1 MFYPQQGL
9 GNLGSITFLWAREGV
24 GWQHGGG
31 DRQVQSMFLSLST
44 LHLYCSLDVVTVLG
58 VDDLSQ
64 GGEREILAVKSRWQI
79 LLRGQPGSCKGDLQ
93 VSNPL
98 KIHQGLI
105 MRPVQ
110 LLLLCL
116 AHGHGLA
123 AARRRRPPSV
133 QVPLD
138 SARLILP
145 LLPLRQKTIKSYPHV
160 RKGCCWSLC

>member
-1 MFYPQQGL
+1 
-9 GNLGSITFLWAREGV
+9 
-24 GWQHGGG
+24 
-31 DRQVQSMFLSLST
+31 MFLPLST
-44 LHLYCSLDVVTVLG
+44 LVIINDNNNPFFKQKKDNLITKMNMDSGLRLPNADSDPYCSVNVV
-58 VDDLSQ
+58 LSQ

-98 KIHQGLI
+98 ETHQGLI
-105 MRPVQ
+105 IRPVQ
-110 LLLLCL
+110 FLLLCL
-116 AHGHGLA
+116 PDGHGLA

-138 SARLILP
+138 PARLVLP

-160 RKGCCWSLC
+160 CKGCCWSLC

>member
-1 MFYPQQGL
+1 MHLRRF
-9 GNLGSITFLWAREGV
+9 
-24 GWQHGGG
+24 
-31 DRQVQSMFLSLST
+31 FLSKIVEIYAVFVCKIFARKSGRVIFLTNLKS
-44 LHLYCSLDVVTVLG
+44 VTVLG

-64 GGEREILAVKSRWQI
+64 GSEREILAVKSRWQI

-98 KIHQGLI
+98 ETHQGLI
-105 MRPVQ
+105 IRPVQ
-110 LLLLCL
+110 FLLLCL
-116 AHGHGLA
+116 PDGHGLA

-138 SARLILP
+138 PARLFLP

-160 RKGCCWSLC
+160 CKGCCWSLC